1 MKAHFLLIS
10 IILSIITCSC
20 KNKANSAST
29 VTVDETITLSPQKI
43 DLTDVEYSE
52 TPQLLSDFV
61 DSIEYI
67 QLSDQPLIPD
77 TRKVRL
83 SEDVQGNLYLDFNEI
98 YKYTP
103 RGKYLKSLFKQGQ
116 GPGEIYA
123 KYIPGIYN
131 KAENY
136 VLVKNHNAP
145 YNKYTLEGNFI
156 KTVDA
161 QIDSTNIEV
170 LTYWKNYE
178 IFRYEKDIILQKG
191 EAANLDSAYFCQ
203 VKDKTGKI
211 IYRLPNHHFDIKA
224 TSPGRGTIVLLG
236 GVIDYGEINRNLFWI
251 RPNYV
256 DTVYSTS
263 DWTDVRPYYIIQ
275 RNNRAAD
282 YAWSVRMKVGDITRE
297 DAEREQL
304 CNVYALKSG
313 LLFNYLFNPKQ
324 QGAGFCP
331 ANGKSKTISRLFKND
346 IDSYCPSI
354 DLWQAIAYKTLY
366 QKEDY
371 LYLLI
376 DAFKFFEEGAKSP
389 FPDLTEESNPVLV
402 KLKLK

>member
-1 MKAHFLLIS
+1 M
-10 IILSIITCSC
+10 
-20 KNKANSAST
+20 
-29 VTVDETITLSPQKI
+29 
-43 DLTDVEYSE
+43 
-52 TPQLLSDFV
+52 
-61 DSIEYI
+61 
-67 QLSDQPLIPD
+67 
-77 TRKVRL
+77 
-83 SEDVQGNLYLDFNEI
+83 
-98 YKYTP
+98 
-103 RGKYLKSLFKQGQ
+103 
-116 GPGEIYA
+116 
-123 KYIPGIYN
+123 
-131 KAENY
+131 
-136 VLVKNHNAP
+136 
-145 YNKYTLEGNFI
+145 
-156 KTVDA
+156 
-161 QIDSTNIEV
+161 
-170 LTYWKNYE
+170 
-178 IFRYEKDIILQKG
+178 
-191 EAANLDSAYFCQ
+191 
-203 VKDKTGKI
+203 
-211 IYRLPNHHFDIKA
+211 
-224 TSPGRGTIVLLG
+224 LLG